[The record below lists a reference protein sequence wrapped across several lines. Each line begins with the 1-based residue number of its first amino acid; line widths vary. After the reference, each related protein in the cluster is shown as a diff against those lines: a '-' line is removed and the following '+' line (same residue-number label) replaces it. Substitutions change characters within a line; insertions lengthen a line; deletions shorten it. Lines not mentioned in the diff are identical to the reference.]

1 MRDIKFRCYRKKMID
16 EIRGLKEGTV
26 IYVNDRTMSHK
37 DYRYFE
43 QEAKNRKL
51 IIKEDN
57 NE

>member
-1 MRDIKFRCYRKKMID
+1 MID